1 MSRSSD
7 FKFIPRLWLLDNF
20 PSYLNVW
27 LFKTGH
33 ASGYGKYCSFQKI
46 PSGVTLRILSK
57 GKWLIK
63 TNGLSVSAFRGDIFR
78 TVPAEVIEF
87 SQTLEAA
94 WEWYEI
100 QFNGPAAEKF
110 TTEFGLSKSKPVIT
124 PDNIPKAISIFK
136 QLHEIIESEKRST
149 ALLLSKLFELIYI
162 CGKAAP
168 CPEIK
173 SSSRK
178 KLVEKAVEYIENIPF
193 SNKNISQLSEELG
206 VDRTTLYRAFKEEKG
221 ISPHA
226 FFDRFRMSKAIEF
239 LGSDMPV
246 SLVAKRTGFPDV
258 KYFTGWFKSKKGLPP
273 GAWRNQGK

>member
-1 MSRSSD
+1 MGRHSD
-7 FKFIPRLWLLDNF
+7 FKFIPGLWVQDRL
-20 PSYLNVW
+20 PAYLNVW

-33 ASGYGKYCSFQKI
+33 ASGYGNFCSYQKI
-46 PSGVTLRILSK
+46 PSGVTLRIVTR

-63 TNGLSVSAFRGDIFR
+63 TNGLSVPAFSGDIFR
-78 TVPAEVIEF
+78 TVPAETVEF

-110 TTEFGLSKSKPVIT
+110 TAEFGLSKDKPVIT
-124 PDNIPKAISIFK
+124 PDNIPKAIGIFK
-136 QLHEIIESEKRST
+136 RLHEMIESEDRS
-149 ALLLSKLFELIYI
+149 APLLLSKLFELIYV
-162 CGKAAP
+162 CGKSAGS
-168 CPEIK
+168 PERK

-193 SNKNISQLSEELG
+193 SNKNISQLAEEMG
-206 VDRTTLYRAFKEEKG
+206 IDRTTLYRAFKEEKG
-221 ISPHA
+221 ISPHE
-226 FFDRFRMSKAIEF
+226 FFDKFRMSKA
-239 LGSDMPV
+239 LDYLSANMPV

-258 KYFTGWFKSKKGLPP
+258 KYFIGWFKSKKGIPP